1 MQNRR
6 YAFSWDMLGNIA
18 LGRPNLG
25 PATRLE
31 VYRLMQFAL
40 RDVLEERYGTEQVDE
55 LYRAAGRLAG
65 RTFSQNLIGPVTDV
79 SEYVRRLQVT
89 IREYGIGILRVEEM
103 SPDASRLVLT
113 VEEDLDCSGLPELD
127 FETCKFDE
135 GFIAGLLEQFNGH
148 TYRVTEIDCWRTGER
163 TCRFVAEVVPAE
175 VVAPA

>member
-1 MQNRR
+1 MQLRR
-6 YAFSWDMLGNIA
+6 YTFTWDMLGNIA

-25 PATRLE
+25 PSTRLE

-40 RDVLEERYGTEQVDE
+40 RDVLEEQFGTEKVDE

-79 SEYVRRLQVT
+79 NEYLRKLQVT
-89 IREYGIGILRVEEM
+89 VREYGIGILRIEEV

-135 GFIAGLLEQFNGH
+135 GFISGLLEFFNGR
-148 TYRVTEIDCWRTGER
+148 TYRVTEVGCWCTGER
-163 TCRFVAEVVPAE
+163 ACRFVAEVVEPQ
-175 VVAPA
+175 